1 MKKKIIIFIFILV
14 LLISIFFSFRL
25 WFNMDFIDISTNGV
39 IAITFC
45 IIVSLILGIGLM
57 TLVFFSSRFGFDDQV
72 DHDLESL
79 LEKHKKL

>member
-1 MKKKIIIFIFILV
+1 
-14 LLISIFFSFRL
+14 
-25 WFNMDFIDISTNGV
+25 MDFIDISANGLL
-39 IAITFC
+39 AITFC
-45 IIVSLILGIGLM
+45 IIISLILGFGLM

>member
-14 LLISIFFSFRL
+14 LLMSIFFSFRL

>member
-1 MKKKIIIFIFILV
+1 MKKIIIIFIFILV
-14 LLISIFFSFRL
+14 LLMSIFFSFRL